1 MVERDDINGEGARA
15 QGAAMSAADV
25 DAWFVREVLPLETIL
40 MQFLRRN
47 WSNPSDIADMRQDV
61 YVRVYEAARKQI
73 PHPTTPFVLTI
84 ARNLIINRVRRE
96 RIVPIEAVA
105 DLDALGVAIDQPGP
119 DRVVMARE
127 SLRRVQAAL
136 DRLPPRARDVI
147 VLKQIEG
154 LSRREIAERM
164 GIGDET
170 VKWHLARAMRTL
182 ADVLYGEPADLRR
195 KP

>member
-1 MVERDDINGEGARA
+1 MVERNDMDGERARPV
-15 QGAAMSAADV
+15 SARDV

-47 WSNPSDIADMRQDV
+47 WSNASDIADMRQEV

-73 PHPTTPFVLTI
+73 PHPATPFVLTV
-84 ARNLIINRVRRE
+84 ARNLLINRVRRE
-96 RIVPIEAVA
+96 RVIPIEAVA
-105 DLDALGVAIDQPGP
+105 DLDTLGVAIDQPGP

-127 SLRRVQAAL
+127 GLRRVQAAL
-136 DRLPPRARDVI
+136 DLLPPRARDVI

-154 LSRREIAERM
+154 LSRHEIASRM

-170 VKWHLARAMRTL
+170 VKWHLAKAMRAL
-182 ADVLYGEPADLRR
+182 ADILYSDPADLRR

>member
-1 MVERDDINGEGARA
+1 MVERDDITGEGARA
-15 QGAAMSAADV
+15 HGAAMNAADV
-25 DAWFVREVLPLETIL
+25 DAWFVREVLPLETII

-47 WSNPSDIADMRQDV
+47 WSNPSDIADMRQEV

-84 ARNLIINRVRRE
+84 TRNLLINRVRRE
-96 RIVPIEAVA
+96 RIVPIEAIA
-105 DLDALGVAIDQPGP
+105 DLDALGVAADQPGP

-136 DRLPPRARDVI
+136 DHLPPRARDVI

-182 ADVLYGEPADLRR
+182 ADVLYGETADLRR

>member
-1 MVERDDINGEGARA
+1 MVDRDDINNEGARVN
-15 QGAAMSAADV
+15 GAGMSAADV

-47 WSNPSDIADMRQDV
+47 WNNPSDIADMRQEV

-73 PHPTTPFVLTI
+73 PNPTTPFVLTI
-84 ARNLIINRVRRE
+84 ARNLLINRVRRE
-96 RIVPIEAVA
+96 RIISIDAVA

-154 LSRREIAERM
+154 LSRHEIAERM

-170 VKWHLARAMRTL
+170 VKWHLARAMRSL
-182 ADVLYGEPADLRR
+182 ADILYSDPADLGR
-195 KP
+195 KL

>member
-1 MVERDDINGEGARA
+1 MVDRDDINNEGARVN
-15 QGAAMSAADV
+15 GAGMSAADV

-47 WSNPSDIADMRQDV
+47 WNNPSDIADMRQEV

-73 PHPTTPFVLTI
+73 PNPTTPFVLTI
-84 ARNLIINRVRRE
+84 ARNLLINRVRRE
-96 RIVPIEAVA
+96 RIISIDAVA

-136 DRLPPRARDVI
+136 DRLPPRCREAV
-147 VLKQIEG
+147 VLGRIET
-154 LSRREIAERM
+154 LSRREIADRM
-164 GIGDET
+164 GVTEAT
-170 VKWHLARAMRTL
+170 VTEHLTKGMRVL
-182 ADVLYGEPADLRR
+182 ADILYGDPADLRR

>member
-1 MVERDDINGEGARA
+1 
-15 QGAAMSAADV
+15 MSAS
-25 DAWFVREVLPLETIL
+25 
-40 MQFLRRN
+40 MKRRASRYRN
-47 WSNPSDIADMRQDV
+47 
-61 YVRVYEAARKQI
+61 
-73 PHPTTPFVLTI
+73 PTTPFVLTI
-84 ARNLIINRVRRE
+84 ARNLLINRVRRE

-154 LSRREIAERM
+154 LSRREIAERI

>member
-1 MVERDDINGEGARA
+1 MVERDDINSEGARA
-15 QGAAMSAADV
+15 NGASMGAADV
-25 DAWFVREVLPLETIL
+25 DAWFVREVLPLETTI

-47 WSNPSDIADMRQDV
+47 WSNPSDIADMRQEV

-73 PHPTTPFVLTI
+73 PNPTTPFVLTI
-84 ARNLIINRVRRE
+84 ARNLLINRVRRE
-96 RIVPIEAVA
+96 RIIPIDAVA

-127 SLRRVQAAL
+127 GLRRVQAAL